1 MSLADPKL
9 VVGPEDVMIIPEVYS
24 NVMEQTKNL
33 PCVRIGVMQSVDYM
47 VNSLVVGTDWSSFG
61 IRDVIT
67 TSITLKEWMETFYG
81 QNKFDIKVYNMGIPD
96 YFEKS
101 KIPQKPIVSVIGR
114 NANEI
119 SKLVKLF
126 FSRFPQYSWITFDPM
141 LTKSKPPQPMRRTDF
156 AKRLSGNFAAVWVDR
171 IASFGT
177 FPLECMKVGTVPICL
192 KPDIMP
198 DYMLERDETGAV
210 VKVVEGAGV
219 WTDNFYDLPVL
230 LGEVLIKFL
239 DDSITPSLYESM
251 DAVVAKY
258 TQDGAQAALEVIYQS
273 YIDKRITLL
282 QGALPTAE

>member
-1 MSLADPKL
+1 
-9 VVGPEDVMIIPEVYS
+9 
-24 NVMEQTKNL
+24 ME
-33 PCVRIGVMQSVDYM
+33 S
-47 VNSLVVGTDWSSFG
+47 
-61 IRDVIT
+61 
-67 TSITLKEWMETFYG
+67 FYG
-81 QNKFDIKVYNMGIPD
+81 LNKFDIKTYNIGIPD

-141 LTKSKPPQPMRRTDF
+141 LTKSKPPQPMRRVDF

-198 DYMLERDETGAV
+198 DYMLERDENGAV
-210 VKVVEGAGV
+210 TKVVEGAGV

-239 DDSITPSLYESM
+239 DDSITPALYESM

-258 TQDGAQAALEVIYQS
+258 TQDGAQTALEAIYQG
-273 YIDKRITLL
+273 YIDKRTALL
-282 QGALPTAE
+282 QAAIAKPAEPVVTAE